1 MAMDAKRRSRR
12 NMSDAKRKAVGQA
25 STATR
30 AKVSLDL
37 LQEGKS
43 GGLGGSSKG
52 ENQTPMV
59 SNVNQTLLTFHEI
72 LIG

>member
-12 NMSDAKRKAVGQA
+12 NMSDAKRKAAGQA

-37 LQEGKS
+37 LPNQGN
-43 GGLGGSSKG
+43 LGGSSKG